1 MPASPSPLFDR
12 PDTFFGVCEGLGQDL
27 GFNANFLR
35 VLLGVA
41 VLWNPVV
48 VIATYLVLGLA
59 VALARW
65 IIRSRPI
72 RPPRRPAPIKR
83 RPVPPRR
90 GRCS

>member
-65 IIRSRPI
+65 IY
-72 RPPRRPAPIKR
+72 
-83 RPVPPRR
+83 PVATDQTTVQA
-90 GRCS
+90 GAN

>member
-65 IIRSRPI
+65 IY
-72 RPPRRPAPIKR
+72 
-83 RPVPPRR
+83 PVAIDQAAAQA
-90 GRCS
+90 SAN

>member
-65 IIRSRPI
+65 IY
-72 RPPRRPAPIKR
+72 
-83 RPVPPRR
+83 PVATDQATAQA
-90 GRCS
+90 GAN

>member
-65 IIRSRPI
+65 IYPI
-72 RPPRRPAPIKR
+72 AIDQAAAQA
-83 RPVPPRR
+83 
-90 GRCS
+90 GAN

>member
-65 IIRSRPI
+65 IY
-72 RPPRRPAPIKR
+72 
-83 RPVPPRR
+83 PVAIDQAAAQA
-90 GRCS
+90 GAN

>member
-41 VLWNPVV
+41 VLWNPGV

-65 IIRSRPI
+65 IYPI
-72 RPPRRPAPIKR
+72 AIDQAAAQA
-83 RPVPPRR
+83 
-90 GRCS
+90 GAN

>member
-27 GFNANFLR
+27 GFNANYLR
-35 VLLGVA
+35 VLLGAA

-48 VIATYLVLGLA
+48 VIATYLVLGFA

-65 IIRSRPI
+65 IYPI
-72 RPPRRPAPIKR
+72 ATDQAATRAANAR
-83 RPVPPRR
+83 
-90 GRCS
+90 

>member
-27 GFNANFLR
+27 GFNANYLR
-35 VLLGVA
+35 VLLGAA

-59 VALARW
+59 VALSRW
-65 IIRSRPI
+65 IYPI
-72 RPPRRPAPIKR
+72 TPRRAGDRASTDAAI
-83 RPVPPRR
+83 
-90 GRCS
+90 G